1 MSLIAGRDSRV
12 LWDGDIP
19 GPHGFVWGF
28 VALEYYA
35 LVLNRLWVLLITNDS
50 FVAVNAGGPIA
61 APLVVSEAWHDPFSY
76 VSDRR
81 IRRYEFLASQS
92 DDVLRV
98 SRANW
103 KCSLSELSNISF
115 TAAWKWGMGTVPY
128 SGRLFVTAGGRRH
141 DYVLVGQQ
149 DGSEIEKALRSGVA
163 PDKPLPPFRGG

>member
-1 MSLIAGRDSRV
+1 MALIAGSDSGV
-12 LWDGDIP
+12 FWDGDIL

-35 LVLNRLWVLLITNDS
+35 LVLNRVWMLLITSNS

-61 APLVVSEAWHDPFSY
+61 APLVLSETWYDPLSY

-81 IRRYEFLASQS
+81 MRRYEFLAAQS

-103 KCSLSELSNISF
+103 KCGLSELSDSSF
-115 TAAWKWGMGTVPY
+115 QAAWKWGMGTVPY
-128 SGRLFVTAGGRRH
+128 SGRLFVAAGGRRH
-141 DYVLVGQQ
+141 DFVLVGDQN
-149 DGSEIEKALRSGVA
+149 GSEIENSLRSGVA
-163 PDKPLPPFRGG
+163 P